1 MNSLNSL
8 IVEQLRPVYNKYVS
22 DKMDRVSIT
31 MQNGVLICSNTK
43 GNITEQVEKNY
54 GEENNG

>member
-8 IVEQLRPVYNKYVS
+8 IVEQLRPVYNKFVN

-31 MQNGVLICSNTK
+31 MQDGIMICSNTK
-43 GNITEQVEKNY
+43 DNVTEQVEKNY